1 MADPLETCMQ
11 TLLILIGEGN
21 INAIGLAERAI
32 DEFLNSE
39 NGPDTQTGA
48 LHVLDRRLITIRQEL
63 APVSRSGQFTDAVL
77 AYVDRRMQSLRVSQ

>member
-48 LHVLDRRLITIRQEL
+48 LHVLDRRLITIRASRENRNRSLGEGAEDDQE
-63 APVSRSGQFTDAVL
+63 
-77 AYVDRRMQSLRVSQ
+77 